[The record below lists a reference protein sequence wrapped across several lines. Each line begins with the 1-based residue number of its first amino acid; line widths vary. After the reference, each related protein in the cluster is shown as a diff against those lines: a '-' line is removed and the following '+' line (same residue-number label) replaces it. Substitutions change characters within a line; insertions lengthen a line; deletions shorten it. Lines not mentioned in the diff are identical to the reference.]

1 MNIFKQ
7 SLHFLGLIR
16 ESKIQCSTSVFLP
29 FRLTLYAKT
38 FGRFYRSPRRL
49 TNKSKAHRN
58 PTSSGNALNQ
68 YLTVN
73 PLAWLSNW
81 LRKVFLYNC
90 KRRAGEKLMN
100 LPEKVGGIPKIQ
112 GINIMHACEILL
124 LVSNWWERKFCVRAG
139 CFSAIIFHPLPPRH
153 WRWKSCSLRCRW
165 EFALSSPNA
174 ARIINNCA
182 ECGCVG
188 ACKYLRSPHLS
199 FAYIS
204 RIRRVVNN

>member
-16 ESKIQCSTSVFLP
+16 ERKIQCSTSVFLP

-100 LPEKVGGIPKIQ
+100 LPGKVGGIPTNPRHKY
-112 GINIMHACEILL
+112 HARLRNSPLSFELMRTKVL
-124 LVSNWWERKFCVRAG
+124 RAG
-139 CFSAIIFHPLPPRH
+139 WLLFRNHFPPATTQALALEKLLIKVPMRICL
-153 WRWKSCSLRCRW
+153 KFPKRCQD
-165 EFALSSPNA
+165 
-174 ARIINNCA
+174 
-182 ECGCVG
+182 
-188 ACKYLRSPHLS
+188 Y
-199 FAYIS
+199 
-204 RIRRVVNN
+204 